1 MTHRS
6 GRVYSNTVGACV
18 SWLLFLQHDNWTTY
32 AHTYRLLI
40 QIFAHE
46 GFVKAWAK
54 IWIKGFYRSRTCL
67 DRCSFST
74 SSFFVTPYS
83 VLPAR
88 CGAQEPQ
95 RALFCCLHTHNYT
108 NTFMQQ
114 ESFTKTLNQSASTT
128 QTTSSNT
135 AVATAH
141 RRRRNGT
148 RSTGRQCHSVRP

>member
-6 GRVYSNTVGACV
+6 DRVSSNTVGACV
-18 SWLLFLQHDNWTTY
+18 SWLSFLQHDNCKTY
-32 AHTYRLLI
+32 ARTYKLLI

-54 IWIKGFYRSRTCL
+54 IWIKGFCRTRTCL
-67 DRCSFST
+67 DCSFST
-74 SSFFVTPYS
+74 SLFVTSYS

-95 RALFCCLHTHNYT
+95 RALLCCLYTHNYT

-114 ESFTKTLNQSASTT
+114 ESFTENLNQSASTM

-135 AVATAH
+135 AVTTAH
-141 RRRRNGT
+141 RRRRRNGT